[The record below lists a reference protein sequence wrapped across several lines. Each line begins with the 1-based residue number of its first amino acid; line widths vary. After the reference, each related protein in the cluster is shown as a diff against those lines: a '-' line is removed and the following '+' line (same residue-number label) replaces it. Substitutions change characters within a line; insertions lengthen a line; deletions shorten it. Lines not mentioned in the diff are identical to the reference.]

1 MRFCPRGRICSVSV
15 FILAFLISTLSGVAQ
30 AADPPTPTREI
41 RLNENEFRLMPT
53 GSRHLQLAH
62 GFVEASSVRLF
73 VDGRLWIKD
82 TDYKVRAR
90 SGIIIPLREW
100 LVPDSEA
107 EGGSAGAGQ
116 ALVMV
121 EYRFLPVPLTPRR
134 DLRPVGSVP
143 GSRTPGEA
151 APLFTAPT
159 EQEVWE
165 SGNLQVSGSKTVQVS
180 SGSRREMTVDQ
191 NLRLTIVGQLTRD
204 ISVRAFLSDDN
215 LPVVP
220 EGNTEEL
227 RDIDKVLV
235 EMAAPNWKAT
245 LGDFVAGRRGT
256 AFGNYRRKLQG
267 FSLEAYPGDFRA
279 EVLAG
284 SPRGLYRTLQIRGQ
298 ESHQGPYFLG
308 GSAAAGNLFV
318 IAGSERVTLNGQLLI
333 RGADRDYVIDY
344 VTGTV
349 TFTYRKLITA
359 ESTIVIEYEEGEGP
373 YGRTVVGGGGGAA
386 FSMPLMNLP
395 TDFNVRVIRE
405 KDDPARLRTGELGDD
420 DERILSEAGD
430 DPLKAI
436 AEGVTVTAPG
446 EGLYDQQDDNGK
458 TIYVYNPAGGG
469 FDLTLFYAGL
479 GLGDYDLDQLTAAG
493 QKVFVH
499 KGDQQGSYLIGR
511 PLPMPESHSIATFT
525 AVMGDTTG
533 VFVTGEW
540 NASNR
545 DVNQLSDLDNED
557 NESNAGRFTG
567 GFKEQSLSLG
577 GMSLGRLD
585 VVGFWESRDA
595 EFKPFQ
601 VRKTVFDYDHWGLA
615 DRARRPGFLEQD
627 DRETGVEAAWKTGG
641 NKLGLTMKGNLGSL
655 RHGPSVTADQLAGT
669 ANWIFWGGKGNHVLQ
684 TAQAA
689 DSQDPLEIRR
699 DLRSHEVSWV
709 VGPVVPHARY
719 RFRRWRNGAA
729 TAGQAEGFRFQE
741 TSVGLGSAPSRVLTW
756 QVDFERGLADSLY
769 TEKWELKRDS
779 RTVRSGM
786 TTGRFGGM
794 RLVGEGTYRKIFQPD
809 LPEQTTRLAR
819 LNLSGT
825 WDRIFSDWSLGY
837 RVDNSRMPVL
847 DRQILFVGEGQGDY
861 NQDGEFV
868 GKGQGDYTVV
878 LAATDSLMATTAV
891 RADLNWRQG
900 FQFLGADRWYGAWS
914 SLALASVESRST
926 TEDVGGLLALD
937 PKVLFDPATTIL
949 SDLNYTHEL
958 AFFKNVRTLDLRGKF
973 DFRQS
978 LDRQFADHPEDRI
991 KRGWQT
997 NANLNLSRRSAVTLL
1012 WLRQDERRYSEE
1024 SSSSAR
1030 SSFVVLTRRYE
1041 LGYNYTPTTNLRVGL
1056 QGEFITR
1063 NDEVSTVSQEEL
1075 ALRPNLRSR
1084 FQRAW
1089 TLQAELRIS
1098 DVKSDEP
1105 PGVLRPWFFSFP
1117 GRNVESSLRLAWD
1130 PTEFL
1135 AVSASWFTRK
1145 KTEGRWQHD
1154 LRLETTARF

>member
-1 MRFCPRGRICSVSV
+1 MRICPRGRLCTLSA
-15 FILAFLISTLSGVAQ
+15 FILAFLVFPVAGFGQ
-30 AADPPTPTREI
+30 PTGSPNPADETRQT
-41 RLNENEFRLMPT
+41 ENEFRLMPAGT
-53 GSRHLQLAH
+53 RHLQLAH
-62 GFVEASSVRLF
+62 GFVDAASVRMF
-73 VDGRLWIKD
+73 VDGHLWVRD
-82 TDYKVRAR
+82 TDFKVRAR

-100 LVPDSEA
+100 LIPDSVS
-107 EGGSAGAGQ
+107 EGGPPSAGQ

-134 DLRPVGSVP
+134 DLRPIGSAP
-143 GSRTPGEA
+143 GSRAPGEA
-151 APLFTAPT
+151 APLFTAPAD
-159 EQEVWE
+159 QEVWE

-235 EMAAPNWKAT
+235 EMMAPTWKAT

-267 FSLEAYPGDFRA
+267 FSLEAYPGDFRG

-298 ESHQGPYFLG
+298 ETNQGPYYLG

-318 IAGSERVTLNGQLLI
+318 IAGSERVTLDGQLLI

-373 YGRTVVGGGGGAA
+373 YGRTVVGGGGGAD
-386 FSMPLMNLP
+386 FTVPLLNLP
-395 TDFNVRVIRE
+395 ADLHVRVIRE
-405 KDDPARLRTGELGDD
+405 KDDPARLRTGELAED
-420 DERILSEAGD
+420 DERILAEAGD

-436 AEGVTVTAPG
+436 AGGVTVTAPG
-446 EGLYDQQDDNGK
+446 EGQYDQQDDGGK
-458 TIYVYNPAGGG
+458 TIYVYNQLGGDY
-469 FDLTLFYAGL
+469 DLILFYAGPD
-479 GLGDYDLDQLTAAG
+479 LGDYDLDKLTATG

-499 KGDQQGSYLIGR
+499 RGDKLGSYLIGR

-533 VFVTGEW
+533 VFVTAEW
-540 NASNR
+540 NAGNR
-545 DVNQLSDLDNED
+545 DINQLSDLDNGD
-557 NESNAGRFTG
+557 NKGNAGRFTG
-567 GFKEQSLSLG
+567 GLKEQSLSLG
-577 GMSLGRLD
+577 SMELGQLD
-585 VVGFWESRDA
+585 VVGFWEGRDA

-601 VRKTVFDYDHWGLA
+601 VRKTVFDYDPWGLA

-627 DRETGVEAAWKTGG
+627 DRETGVEAAWKMGG
-641 NKLGLTMKGNLGSL
+641 STAGLAMKGNLGSL
-655 RHGPSVTADQLAGT
+655 RHGVSVKADQLAGT
-669 ANWIFWGGKGNHVLQ
+669 ANWNFFGGRGNHVLQ
-684 TAQAA
+684 TAEAT
-689 DSQDPLEIRR
+689 DTEDPLEIRR
-699 DLRSHEVSWV
+699 ILRSHLVSWV

-729 TAGQAEGFRFQE
+729 TQGQASGFRLEE
-741 TSVGLGSAPSRVLTW
+741 TSVGLGSAPGRVLTW

-769 TEKWELKRDS
+769 AENWVLKRDS

-794 RLVGEGTYRKIFQPD
+794 RMVGEGTYRQILQPD

-819 LNLSGT
+819 LNLSGD
-825 WDRIFSDWSLGY
+825 WEKIFSDWSLGY
-837 RVDNSRMPVL
+837 RVDNSRMAVL

-861 NQDGEFV
+861 NQDGDFV
-868 GKGQGDYTVV
+868 GKGQGAYTVA
-878 LAATDSLMATTAV
+878 LAATDDMVATTAV
-891 RADLNWRQG
+891 RADMNWRQG
-900 FQFLGADRWYGAWS
+900 FQFLGKDRWYGAWS

-926 TEDVGGLLALD
+926 TEDIGGLLALD
-937 PKVLFDPATTIL
+937 PKVLFDPATTVL
-949 SDLNYTHEL
+949 GDLNYTHEL
-958 AFFKNVRTLDLRGKF
+958 NFLKHVRTVDLRGKF
-973 DFRQS
+973 DFRQT
-978 LDRQFADHPEDRI
+978 LDRQFVGHPEDRI
-991 KRGWQT
+991 KRSWQA
-997 NANLNLSRRSAVTLL
+997 NANLNVSRRSAITLL
-1012 WLRQDERRYSEE
+1012 WLRQDERRYSDE
-1024 SSSSAR
+1024 SSASAR

-1041 LGYNYTPTTNLRVGL
+1041 LGYNYNPTTNLRLGL
-1056 QGEFITR
+1056 QGEFVDR
-1063 NDEVSTVSQEEL
+1063 DGQVSGVTQEEL

-1084 FQRAW
+1084 IQRSW

-1105 PGVLRPWFFSFP
+1105 GGVVRPWFFSIP